1 MSSNVDSGL
10 RYAGVSAVITL
21 APSRHQACPR
31 VCTVVTRAPSRQQVC
46 RRVCTVLTRAP
57 SRHINRY
64 ADASAQYSLEPVMS
78 RQQVRMSVCTVLTKA
93 PSCQQV
99 RQLSEQSLLRP
110 RRVTSTVMPVC
121 LQSSLRPRK
130 VNRYAYLSTQSS
142 LRPRQVAST
151 IMPICLHSLHSGPE
165 TTPAR
170 LRLQVG
176 NGNSI
181 ASTDAPSQ
189 QTNHSPCHAEG
200 HRKE

>member
-1 MSSNVDSGL
+1 MRLHSTHSS
-10 RYAGVSAVITL
+10 
-21 APSRHQACPR
+21 PSCH
-31 VCTVVTRAPSRQQVC
+31 V
-46 RRVCTVLTRAP
+46 
-57 SRHINRY
+57 NRY
-64 ADASAQYSLEPVMS
+64 ECPSAQSSLKPRHVKSTGMPIRLHCPHSNPVTL